1 MNEIATFT
9 YLTQLLQDVG
19 FPVLVTLFL
28 LIRYEVR
35 IEKLEKHSENL
46 TNVIKDLRRDIS

>member
-1 MNEIATFT
+1 MNDISAFS
-9 YLTQLLQDVG
+9 YFIQLLQDVG

-35 IEKLEKHSENL
+35 MEQLEKHSRNL
-46 TNVIKDLRRDIS
+46 TDVIKELRRDIS